1 MVQRS
6 AHYSR
11 CFYVAASSTTPV
23 PCCPN
28 GGHLQRALRSS
39 CGCWQQRYSG
49 SVLLAHEVAPSVA
62 VALALALAGGS
73 ACAAVV
79 AVSTAVLTK

>member
-1 MVQRS
+1 MAQRS

-11 CFYVAASSTTPV
+11 CFHVAAPSTAPV
-23 PCCPN
+23 PCGRS

-39 CGCWQQRYSG
+39 CGCWQQRYPRSALLGCALG
-49 SVLLAHEVAPSVA
+49 SRFA
-62 VALALALAGGS
+62 VAFALALAGGS